1 MSPKSGKLLSLTHST
16 WGTEE
21 IQAMNRVIHSGN
33 FTMGEEVKKF
43 EEEFAA
49 YIGTRFAV
57 MVNSGSSANLALLFA
72 LKYMKS
78 TTLIE
83 NCEIIVP
90 TVSWSTTFYPVS
102 QAGFKLRFV
111 DIDLSTLNIDA
122 RQIESNINEKTR
134 AIFAVNLLGN
144 PCNYSEIARIAKKYD
159 LILIEDN
166 CESLGATFSTRLTG
180 SLGLAGTHSF
190 FYSHHICTMEGGMV
204 TTDSEELAENLRS
217 VRAHGWTRGLPQKN
231 YVHNLSQ
238 NHWEDLYRFVLPG
251 FNLRPVELTGAIGQ
265 EQLKKLPKFLESRRK
280 NAKVFQKLLND
291 SEHFLIQREE
301 GSSSWFGFSIVLRE
315 HLQGKR
321 SNFLSVLQSEGV
333 ETRPIVAGNFLRNPV
348 IQHLNHVKQGDY
360 DNANYIHE
368 NGFFIG
374 NHQLDLELALQET
387 VNILNKTA
395 KELAG

>member
-1 MSPKSGKLLSLTHST
+1 
-16 WGTEE
+16 
-21 IQAMNRVIHSGN
+21 MNRVIHSGN